1 MLNKNLGQHF
11 NKKSADPTP
20 FVGATGPFNIPS
32 FGDHKPNYLQEPTA
46 LACLKIICN
55 TVSSLPVECKFAGK
69 KYNEFSDNIPEGV
82 SVLVRKPN
90 EDETISQLSSK
101 VAANLVCHSEAYIQ
115 IKTMG
120 SRNGVGGRLRSIECI
135 PTGKVTRTQGSDGK
149 WVYGGVDNQNKKIIS
164 SEIVRLTGVALDER
178 VVNILLN
185 SKEIFNLSLNG
196 IKSASENHRR
206 GPKNMGFIQYEEKLK
221 DEAYYRL
228 DAKVNSLSSE
238 ESRGDI
244 VILDQGATFTPN
256 PFNMKDTQLAESI
269 ELSTEQIAML
279 MGVPLQLLGGTGD
292 SSYKDMNEIR
302 QGFLS
307 ITINPIIKAI
317 EDAIHNKLN
326 YEYIIDYQ
334 EKDFLN
340 SNYETRVKLGMDMF
354 KLGLIS
360 NIETRAT
367 ADMESEGIE
376 ERYVIQSNNNSFGEQ
391 EEQQREITNE

>member
-1 MLNKNLGQHF
+1 MLNKNLSQHF
-11 NKKSADPTP
+11 NKKSADSSPY
-20 FVGATGPFNIPS
+20 VGTSGPFNIPS

-55 TVSSLPVECKFAGK
+55 TVSSLPIECKFGGK
-69 KYNEFSDNIPEGV
+69 KYNEYSENLPESV
-82 SVLVRKPN
+82 AVLVRKPN

-101 VAANLVCHSEAYIQ
+101 VAANLVCHSEAYLQ

-120 SRNGVGGRLRSIECI
+120 AKKGKGGILRSIECI
-135 PTGKVTRTQGSDGK
+135 PTKNVTRTKDGK
-149 WVYGGVDNQNKKIIS
+149 GKWTYGGIDNQNNQIIS
-164 SEIVRLTGVALDER
+164 DEMVRLTGVALDER
-178 VVNILLN
+178 VVNILQN
-185 SKEIFNLSLNG
+185 SSDIFDLSLNG
-196 IKSASENHRR
+196 IQSASNNHKR
-206 GPKNMGFIQYEEKLK
+206 GPKNAGFIQYEDKLK
-221 DEAYYRL
+221 DETYNRL
-228 DAKVNSLSSE
+228 DARLNSLANDDST
-238 ESRGDI
+238 GDI
-244 VILDQGATFTPN
+244 VILDKGATFTPN
-256 PFNMKDTQLAESI
+256 PFNMKDTQLAESL
-269 ELSTEQIAML
+269 EMSTEQIAML

-292 SSYKDMNEIR
+292 SSFKDMNEIR

-340 SNYETRVKLGMDMF
+340 SNYETRVRLGMEMF
-354 KLGLIS
+354 KLGLVS

-367 ADMESEGIE
+367 ADMESEGLE
-376 ERYVIQSNNNSFGEQ
+376 ERFVIESNNNSFGQQ

>member
-11 NKKSADPTP
+11 NKKSADSSPY
-20 FVGATGPFNIPS
+20 VGNVGPFNISS
-32 FGDHKPNYLQEPTA
+32 FGDYQPNYLQEPTA

-55 TVSSLPVECKFAGK
+55 TVSSLPIECKYEGK
-69 KYNEFSDNIPEGV
+69 KYNEFSEKLPDGV

-90 EDETISQLSSK
+90 DDETISQLSSK
-101 VAANLVCHSEAYIQ
+101 IAANLVCHSEAYLQ
-115 IKTMG
+115 IKMIG
-120 SRNGVGGRLRSIECI
+120 AKNGIGGRLRSIECI
-135 PTGKVTRTQGSDGK
+135 PTGNVTRTQDGNGK
-149 WVYGGVDNQNKKIIS
+149 WKYGGVDNQNKRIIS
-164 SEIVRLTGVALDER
+164 EEIVRLTGVSLDSR
-178 VVNILLN
+178 VVNILKN

-196 IKSASENHRR
+196 IKSASENHKR
-206 GPKNMGFIQYEEKLK
+206 GPKNAGFIQYEDKIKE
-221 DEAYYRL
+221 DTYNRL
-228 DAKVNSLSSE
+228 DARVNSQGSD
-238 ESRGDI
+238 ESRGNI
-244 VILDQGATFTPN
+244 VILDKGATFTPN
-256 PFNMKDTQLAESI
+256 PFNMKDTQLTESM
-269 ELSTEQIAML
+269 ELSVEQIAML

-292 SSYKDMNEIR
+292 SSFKDMNEIR

-340 SNYETRVKLGMDMF
+340 SNYETRVRLGMEMF
-354 KLGLIS
+354 KLGLVS

-367 ADMESEGIE
+367 ADMESEGLE
-376 ERYVIQSNNNSFGEQ
+376 ERFVIESNNNSFGQQ